1 MSDPAK
7 AAGRPRRSSHVSSEL
22 PEAGVDG
29 IDACTA
35 RVEECVGEATGGGT
49 DVDGDSGDE
58 FQRELAAGVC
68 KLERVSERFGPLE
81 QLDGGVGPHE
91 GIGVRDCATVEY
103 AARRDERRG
112 SSRPGCRSVSSAVSE
127 TKGARSREGI
137 VVLLRSDQWGPSKK
151 EGRGVIPRLREDAT
165 ECQIR
170 LRLRRPY
177 PHGIGAAGRGSE
189 CAPSDGGSLE

>member
-7 AAGRPRRSSHVSSEL
+7 AAGRPRRASHVSSEL
-22 PEAGVDG
+22 PDAGVDG

-49 DVDGDSGDE
+49 DVDGDSGDK

-81 QLDGGVGPHE
+81 QLDGGAGPHE

-112 SSRPGCRSVSSAVSE
+112 IIEAGMSERKQRRERDERRALSGGHRGSPSLGPMGAEQEGGPRSDPAPARGRDGMPDPSE
-127 TKGARSREGI
+127 TPASLPAR
-137 VVLLRSDQWGPSKK
+137 D
-151 EGRGVIPRLREDAT
+151 RGGWSWE
-165 ECQIR
+165 
-170 LRLRRPY
+170 
-177 PHGIGAAGRGSE
+177 
-189 CAPSDGGSLE
+189 